1 MATER
6 LPDPVGETLRDAV
19 RRAAAGPVVVR
30 LRAPIGTG
38 ALRAVERLRGW
49 ADRHGHPLLV
59 PRVATGAPTAF
70 GPVRDLLRSLLSR
83 AEREN
88 GGPLTAWAGEL
99 AFLLPE
105 LREGRPEYVAAPPLT
120 RIALGG
126 TKRRLHRDSERLFRL
141 VSAAA
146 GVLGLGFAGLR
157 RERTGAP
164 LVLVENAELVD
175 RYTLACLLHLCRVS
189 RGPGPVLVM
198 VTGVDDGARPR
209 WAVPALTGPPLAEW
223 TDAEAEL
230 GRVLD
235 RFFAGVGA
243 IEVRS
248 VEVRTV
254 EGEAAGVEALEG
266 VEGIDIGAVVA
277 GAGADEW
284 RGLVRAVLLGDPE
297 LAATLGG
304 PLPAHLAALSLAP
317 AVRRAVHDR
326 LGAEEHRRACAEL
339 VAGLGT
345 SAPGTPPGRDDEG
358 HELLRARL
366 EAGAGDTGAATRRAL
381 RLVQRS
387 YGLTLN
393 YELMLLCA
401 RIALAPGAPRGGRLP
416 ALLFTGLTHAYLDNH
431 EVAGS
436 VFDAAHAEGETP
448 EVLAQ
453 ICYYQGLLAA
463 KRRDRMPLGTQ
474 WFSRGL
480 GHLDGLSSAPA
491 LLESGWLRNGM
502 AMVAWREGRYG
513 HAEHLVRSAI
523 TDVSPL
529 GDAQSV
535 NLRINLVN
543 NLSVLLE
550 ARGEYAAA
558 LDTWRSLAGWSNSLT
573 GGSFTKSYL
582 YRESWLLLRTGDVE
596 GALRRATASLAVARR
611 FRDTFH
617 MDIIA
622 RACAY
627 LACRSGDHP
636 AAIGWERTVL
646 ELMHGLGHTRGEAR
660 AYGQLAHLHYQSG
673 DAEAAVEA
681 LDRAAALS
689 AGPARDLLTTA
700 RRGIAEGR
708 GPAELGPHDELLGI
722 ALDRPKAKLTTPF
735 SLAHLATD
743 DSFAT
748 ATHERALTALAPPP
762 DLPPPLDR
770 LHVPDVP
777 DIPDVTTR
785 PNGRT

>member
-1 MATER
+1 MTTER
-6 LPDPVGETLRDAV
+6 LPDTFEETLRDAV
-19 RRAAAGPVVVR
+19 PRAAAGPVVVR
-30 LRAPIGTG
+30 LRAPVGP
-38 ALRAVERLRGW
+38 AARRAVERLRGW
-49 ADRHGHPLLV
+49 AERHGHPLLA
-59 PRVATGAPTAF
+59 PPVATSAPAAF
-70 GPVRDLLRSLLSR
+70 GPVRNLLRSLLSR

-88 GGPLTAWAGEL
+88 GGPLTSWGSEL
-99 AFLLPE
+99 TFLLPE
-105 LREGRPEYVAAPPLT
+105 LRDERPEYAAAPPLT

-141 VSAAA
+141 VSSAA
-146 GVLGLGFAGLR
+146 GVLVLGFAGLR
-157 RERTGAP
+157 RERVQVP

-189 RGPGPVLVM
+189 RGPGPVLVL
-198 VTGVDDGARPR
+198 VTGEDDGAARPR
-209 WAVPALTGPPLAEW
+209 WAVPPLADPLLARW

-230 GRVLD
+230 GRVLG
-235 RFFAGVGA
+235 RFFTTVGA
-243 IEVRS
+243 

-254 EGEAAGVEALEG
+254 EGGAVAGEAEAE
-266 VEGIDIGAVVA
+266 AVVA
-277 GAGADEW
+277 EAVEDAGSADEW
-284 RGLVRAVLLGDPE
+284 RALVRAVLLGDPE
-297 LAATLGG
+297 LAVVLGE
-304 PLPAHLAALSLAP
+304 PLPERLAALSLVP
-317 AVRRAVHDR
+317 AVRRAVRDR
-326 LGAEEHRRACAEL
+326 LGAEERRRACAEL
-339 VAGLGT
+339 VARLGT
-345 SAPGTPPGRDDEG
+345 SSAGAPPGQDGEG
-358 HELLRARL
+358 RELLLAHL
-366 EAGAGDTGAATRRAL
+366 EAGAGDPDAATRRAL

-401 RIALAPGAPRGGRLP
+401 RIALAPGGVPNGPRGGRLP

-431 EVAGS
+431 EIAGS
-436 VFDAAHAEGETP
+436 VFDAAHAEGEAP

-453 ICYYQGLLAA
+453 VCYYQGLLAA
-463 KRRDRMPLGTQ
+463 KRRDRIPLGTQ

-480 GHLDGLSSAPA
+480 GHLHGRASAPA

-502 AMVAWREGRYG
+502 AMVAWREGRFD
-513 HAEHLVRSAI
+513 HAEYLVRSAI
-523 TDVSPL
+523 GDVSPL

-550 ARGEYAAA
+550 ARGEYTAA
-558 LDTWRSLAGWSNSLT
+558 LATWRSLAGWSNSLT

-582 YRESWLLLRTGDVE
+582 YRESWLLLHTGDIE
-596 GALRRATASLAVARR
+596 GAHRCAAASLAVARR

-627 LACRSGDHP
+627 LACRSGDHR

-646 ELMHGLGHTRGEAR
+646 ELTHGLGHTRGEAH
-660 AYGQLAHLHYQSG
+660 AHGQLAHLHYQSG
-673 DAEAAVEA
+673 DTEAAVGA
-681 LDRAAALS
+681 LDRAAELS
-689 AGPARDLLTTA
+689 DGPAGDLFAAA
-700 RRGIAEGR
+700 RREIGEKR
-708 GPAELGPHDELLGI
+708 GPAALGPHDELLGI

-762 DLPPPLDR
+762 DPPARPDLPDLPTQPSR
-770 LHVPDVP
+770 
-777 DIPDVTTR
+777 R
-785 PNGRT
+785 S